1 MAQQEAPQQERP
13 RGRRIW
19 GYFRLVVITV
29 LSVILVVSIARGE
42 WADIPITAI
51 FIALLL
57 FLEAMDRGLL
67 RRFFGRSGGEPPP
80 PR

>member
-1 MAQQEAPQQERP
+1 MAQQERP

-19 GYFRLVVITV
+19 GYFRLVLIVV
-29 LSVILVVSIARGE
+29 LSVLLIVSITRGQ
-42 WADIPITAI
+42 WGDIPITAI
-51 FIALLL
+51 FIALLI